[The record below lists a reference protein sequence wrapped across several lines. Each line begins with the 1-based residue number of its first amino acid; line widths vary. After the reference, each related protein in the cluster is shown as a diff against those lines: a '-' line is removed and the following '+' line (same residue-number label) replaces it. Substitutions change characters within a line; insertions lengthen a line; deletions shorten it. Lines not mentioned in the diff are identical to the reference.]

1 MKKALLFLLSVLFL
15 SCSNHERAVSYSE
28 QVSKT
33 VYAVNDSIKVG
44 RIEMAENYSDQT
56 VRLITPPKDRIFIG
70 SVTKKLKDNSH
81 QRIVIVPESFKGKE
95 VIVVNSKEYNELI
108 KSIDV
113 KSQFEKE
120 LEDLKV
126 AKERVDEELRLEKIR
141 VENLEKNLYEA
152 EKTIG
157 EQSGAIWKRNF
168 IIMGLGVLIAAYF
181 YIKVKGLIPLPF

>member
-28 QVSKT
+28 HVSKT
-33 VYAVNDSIKVG
+33 VYAVNDSIKAG

-70 SVTKKLKDNSH
+70 AVVKKSKDNTS
-81 QRIVIVPESFKGKE
+81 QRVIIVPESFKGKQ
-95 VIVVNSKEYNELI
+95 VIVVNSEEYNELI

-113 KSQFEKE
+113 KAQFEKE
-120 LEDLKV
+120 LEDLKT

-141 VENLEKNLYEA
+141 VENLEKNLHEA

-168 IIMGLGVLIAAYF
+168 IIMGLGVLIAGYF